1 MSSLPLFLVKA
12 LSVWRRNLQ
21 LRLVLITLGA
31 SAIVIG
37 IVGAL
42 LLNQVVSGILDAKQ
56 KAASIEASA
65 AKQEIQ
71 NLLDATE
78 TGIDEPNVTRLVD
91 SVITA
96 LAIRA
101 GTPGIFDALFLS
113 DPSITGAPQRGTK
126 LVAES
131 SIPMTLRESLG
142 KNGKQAWIYG
152 KIDYE
157 DGTRVTGIIVGN
169 TVAVPNVGQYELYL
183 LFPLKNEQNSVN
195 LVRSGVAV
203 TGLALLMGLGV
214 LALFVTA
221 HVTEPVRRVA
231 EVAEEFA
238 DGDLDRRLNVH
249 GEDDMARLAGSFN
262 KMADSLQSQI
272 TRLETLSF
280 VQQQF
285 VSDVSHEL
293 RTPLTTVRMASEL
306 IYNARSKFDPE
317 TARCA
322 ELLQRQVERF
332 FHLLNDLL
340 EISRF
345 DAGAG
350 ALEAST
356 IDLVALTR
364 DIVENDLRIATAHE
378 TELSFDSG
386 QTYAF
391 IEGDSRRIGR
401 IVRNLVANAIEHSEG
416 KPVEVKLRSSDEAV
430 SISVRDSGLGLS
442 EENLERVFGRFWRAD
457 PSRARTLGGSGLG
470 LSISMEDAQLHGGNI
485 TVWGRP
491 NRGAQFVLTLPRRV
505 NASYTSAP
513 IQASDVDA

>member
-1 MSSLPLFLVKA
+1 M
-12 LSVWRRNLQ
+12 
-21 LRLVLITLGA
+21 
-31 SAIVIG
+31 IG

-42 LLNQVVSGILDAKQ
+42 LLNQVVSGLLDAKQ
-56 KAASIEASA
+56 KAASSEASA
-65 AKQEIQ
+65 AQQEIQ

-78 TGIDEPNVTRLVD
+78 TGIGEPNVTRLVD

-113 DPSITGAPQRGTK
+113 DSSISGAPQRGTK
-126 LVAES
+126 LVAET
-131 SIPMTLRESLG
+131 SIPQSLRESLHQ
-142 KNGKQAWIYG
+142 NHQQAWIYG
-152 KIDYE
+152 DIVYE
-157 DGTRVTGIIVGN
+157 DGNHVNGIIVGN
-169 TVAVPNVGQYELYL
+169 TVTVPNVGPYELYL
-183 LFPLKNEQNSVN
+183 LFPLTNEQHSVD

-203 TGLALLMGLGV
+203 TGLALLIGLGV

-221 HVTEPVRRVA
+221 HVTQPVRRAA

-238 DGDLDRRLNVH
+238 DGELNRRLTVY
-249 GEDDMARLAGSFN
+249 GEDDLARLAGSFN

-272 TRLETLSF
+272 KRLETLSF

-306 IYNARSKFDPE
+306 IYNSRSKFDPE

-350 ALEAST
+350 SLEAST
-356 IDLVALTR
+356 IDLVALAR
-364 DIVENDLRIATAHE
+364 DIVENDVRIATAHE
-378 TELSFDSG
+378 TVLSFESS
-386 QTYAF
+386 QSYAF

-401 IVRNLVANAIEHSEG
+401 ILRNLVANAIEHSEG
-416 KPVEVKLRSSDEAV
+416 KPVEVLLRTSDEAV
-430 SISVRDSGLGLS
+430 SISVRDSGQGLS

-491 NRGAQFVLTLPRRV
+491 NKGAQFVLTLPRRV
-505 NASYTSAP
+505 NAPYTVAP
-513 IQASDVDA
+513 IQASEVDA

>member
-1 MSSLPLFLVKA
+1 M
-12 LSVWRRNLQ
+12 
-21 LRLVLITLGA
+21 LITLGV

-42 LLNQVVSGILDAKQ
+42 LLNQVVSGLLDAKQ
-56 KAASIEASA
+56 KSASFEASA
-65 AKQEIQ
+65 AQQEIQ

-78 TGIDEPNVTRLVD
+78 TGVGEPNVTRLVD

-113 DPSITGAPQRGTK
+113 DPSISGAPQRGTK

-131 SIPMTLRESLG
+131 SIPLSLRESLH
-142 KNGKQAWIYG
+142 KNRKQAWVYG
-152 KIDYE
+152 KINYE
-157 DGTRVTGIIVGN
+157 DGTQVTGIIVGN
-169 TVAVPNVGQYELYL
+169 TVNVPNVGQYELYL
-183 LFPLKNEQNSVN
+183 LFPLANEQNSVN

-203 TGLALLMGLGV
+203 TGLALFFGLGV
-214 LALFVTA
+214 LAMFVTA
-221 HVTEPVRRVA
+221 RVTEPVRRVA

-238 DGDLDRRLNVH
+238 EGDLGSRLNVH
-249 GEDDMARLAGSFN
+249 GEDDLARLAESFN

-272 TRLETLSF
+272 TRLETLSL

-364 DIVENDLRIATAHE
+364 DIVENDARIATAHE
-378 TELSFDSG
+378 TYLSFDST

-401 IVRNLVANAIEHSEG
+401 IIRNLVANAIEHSEG

-430 SISVRDSGLGLS
+430 SISVRDSGQGLS
-442 EENLERVFGRFWRAD
+442 EENQERVFGRFWRAD

-485 TVWGRP
+485 AVWGRP
-491 NRGAQFVLTLPRRV
+491 NKGAQFVLTLPRRV
-505 NASYTSAP
+505 NAPYTAAP
-513 IQASDVDA
+513 IKASDVDA